1 MVPALPPPTHSRT
14 ATRHGAVAVWG
25 VGIRVVES
33 DATEGIPMI
42 TLGVILIIVALIF
55 DVSILYTIGGILA
68 VVGIILWILG
78 AVGRQIGPR
87 AHYY

>member
-1 MVPALPPPTHSRT
+1 
-14 ATRHGAVAVWG
+14 
-25 VGIRVVES
+25 
-33 DATEGIPMI
+33 MI